1 MKRKIVTIAALVC
14 CFVVCL
20 AAAVADLHGKWTGS
34 IKAPDGK
41 DYPITYTFSVSGDQL
56 TGSVQVTGD
65 PKTINDGKINGTD
78 FTFSIIADDGKT
90 LPHNGKYYA
99 EGDSIS
105 MNVDYEGTKL
115 HTMLL
120 RADQ

>member
-1 MKRKIVTIAALVC
+1 MKRKIVTSAALVC

-20 AAAVADLHGKWTGS
+20 ATVLAGVNGKWIGS

-41 DYPITYTFSVSGDQL
+41 DYPITYTINVSGDKL
-56 TGSVQVTGD
+56 TGSVEVTGD
-65 PKTINDGKINGTD
+65 PKTINDGKITGTD
-78 FTFSIIADDGKT
+78 FTFAITADDGKT
-90 LPHNGKYYA
+90 IPHAGKYYA
-99 EGDSIS
+99 DGDSIA

-115 HTMLL
+115 HTTLK